1 MASTNSVPSPLTT
14 EIAQPK
20 FSKGVFLA
28 IQWTGVVLSL
38 SFIIFRV
45 YGRLR
50 LFRRL
55 FPDDGFV
62 GAAWLFYLALGIIF
76 QTQINSMWIIM
87 DAASNGQE
95 QLSPDFIERAN
106 DSLHL
111 QIGTWILSLTAL
123 WLVKFSFLLFFRKL
137 GDHVRRQK
145 ILWWAV
151 LGFTSASYVVC
162 ISLGASNCS
171 ITADPNALITVH
183 CTGFSGEFTA
193 WDLRL
198 KVTTALDIIT
208 DALIIIVS
216 TNILWKV
223 QISTRKKLALA
234 GICSLTAVI
243 ICISAIRISL
253 GSSGGRLDD
262 AIYISLGGVEI
273 AIAIIVACLA
283 SFRALYTHNARL
295 NHSIH
300 VRHDFAVLPEP
311 MDLYRPV

>member
-20 FSKGVFLA
+20 FSKGVFLVKCLIRSPGAILTALKA

-76 QTQINSMWIIM
+76 QTQINSMWIVM

-137 GDHVRRQK
+137 GDHVRRQT

-171 ITADPNALITVH
+171 ITVDSNAL
-183 CTGFSGEFTA
+183 
-193 WDLRL
+193 
-198 KVTTALDIIT
+198 
-208 DALIIIVS
+208 
-216 TNILWKV
+216 
-223 QISTRKKLALA
+223 STR
-234 GICSLTAVI
+234 
-243 ICISAIRISL
+243 
-253 GSSGGRLDD
+253 
-262 AIYISLGGVEI
+262 
-273 AIAIIVACLA
+273 
-283 SFRALYTHNARL
+283 
-295 NHSIH
+295 
-300 VRHDFAVLPEP
+300 
-311 MDLYRPV
+311 